1 MSNIQSNSQ
10 ITIVDDIMGSGKST
24 WARQYIIA
32 HPETNF
38 LYIAP
43 YLQICDEIIDV
54 VNTVS
59 GSRRMVQPL
68 EKGDGKI
75 GNLRDQLELQYDIAS
90 THVLFCMMDE
100 KCKEHIASGNYTLIL
115 DETISPV
122 QIYKLEHKDDLPMLK
137 DTGCVTI
144 EEEGKVIWQADYK
157 DTSFNKIR
165 NLSRADSLFCV
176 DNVLIWQYP
185 PDIFKL
191 FSKVYVLTYLF
202 DGSLMKSYF
211 DYHQIEYTKASVEK
225 DDLGYHLI
233 EYREPDKNAFRNL
246 VNVYEGR
253 LNENFPQTKNTALS
267 SRWFRLADRDDIC
280 KIQNNIYN
288 YFHNIEKV
296 PKNERLWTSRDDFRS
311 MLKGKGYTKQYAP
324 SNCRGRNDYRQVST
338 MAYCVNVYPNPE
350 IEEFFYQRDISI
362 NREQYALPEM
372 IQWIWRGRIRD
383 GNPISVYIPS
393 NRMRELLKE
402 WLQ

>member
-54 VNTVS
+54 VNTAS

-165 NLSRADSLFCV
+165 NLSRAALIMFLFGS
-176 DNVLIWQYP
+176 IH
-185 PDIFKL
+185 
-191 FSKVYVLTYLF
+191 LTF
-202 DGSLMKSYF
+202 
-211 DYHQIEYTKASVEK
+211 
-225 DDLGYHLI
+225 
-233 EYREPDKNAFRNL
+233 
-246 VNVYEGR
+246 
-253 LNENFPQTKNTALS
+253 
-267 SRWFRLADRDDIC
+267 
-280 KIQNNIYN
+280 
-288 YFHNIEKV
+288 
-296 PKNERLWTSRDDFRS
+296 
-311 MLKGKGYTKQYAP
+311 
-324 SNCRGRNDYRQVST
+324 SNCLARY
-338 MAYCVNVYPNPE
+338 MC
-350 IEEFFYQRDISI
+350 
-362 NREQYALPEM
+362 
-372 IQWIWRGRIRD
+372 
-383 GNPISVYIPS
+383 
-393 NRMRELLKE
+393 
-402 WLQ
+402 